1 VFHSF
6 NFIIIQKEEKIH
18 APLGDIFGPLIF
30 LPQKIEYAKASVD
43 WRYQK
48 KDMSKRRFVFE
59 GFKILHFPE

>member
-1 VFHSF
+1 MFHSF

-18 APLGDIFGPLIF
+18 APLGDIFNPLIF

-48 KDMSKRRFVFE
+48 KICLK
-59 GFKILHFPE
+59 GA

>member
-48 KDMSKRRFVFE
+48 KDMPKRRFVFE